1 MVRISESLVSLPFNG
16 TEDEA
21 VTDEAV
27 TVQDFT
33 LDDELD
39 DAEGT
44 EAEDTASYD
53 QPPDF
58 KILNDSFP
66 LKMESVNVIG
76 LHVGCWLY
84 RGLCGH

>member
-1 MVRISESLVSLPFNG
+1 MSSPFNG

-33 LDDELD
+33 LEDEYVQQDDTED
-39 DAEGT
+39 T
-44 EAEDTASYD
+44 EAEDTAIYD

-66 LKMESVNVIG
+66 LKMESDKVIG
-76 LHVGCWLY
+76 LHVSCCLY
-84 RGLCGH
+84 RGLGGD